1 MSDLAYRNFT
11 RYEYM
16 RDSGHSDFVR
26 KADKCDRHWAGEQ
39 WDEADLARLR
49 KQKRPA
55 LTINMLLSRLGI
67 MMGEQVQLRTDTV
80 FYPKGK
86 SGSVEVA
93 NALTKLYM
101 HIGEANNL
109 EFVRSNVFDDGVIR
123 SRGFFDVRMDFS
135 DNINGEVRITQLNS
149 KNVLIDPDAQEF
161 DPDEWNDVIVT
172 KWMAPEDIGILYS
185 EAAAET
191 LRARDASVFPY
202 GYDSI
207 EMFRDRFS
215 GDSVPW
221 YYGGLYQEA
230 QLRRFIRVI
239 DRQYF
244 VNSKQKFFVDPA
256 TGDMRAIPDTWTR
269 DRIVEVRAM
278 LGLEVLEFMRKRIK
292 WCVTADDIVLHES
305 WSPYKHFTVV
315 PYFPYFR
322 HGRTVGMVENL
333 IGPQELLNK
342 TRSQELHVIN
352 TTANSGWKVKT
363 GSLVNMTMGELEEK
377 GAETGLVLELNDV
390 AGAEKIQ
397 PNQIP
402 TGLDRVGSHAEGYIE
417 KLSVPDAMLGMDRA
431 DVPAKATLARQKGG
445 SKLLTK
451 IFANLAHTDKMLA
464 QRVLDCVQKFYTE
477 ERVVRITK
485 NRLTNEQEELT
496 VNAMSPE
503 GTIVNDLTL
512 GEYGIIIGSQ
522 PDKDTFEQSQFEQA
536 VQMRAELGIAVPDE
550 FIIENSNLASR
561 ATLAKALKERQES
574 PEAQAERE
582 LKMRDA
588 MAEVTLKEAKGQ
600 SESAEAKL
608 RSSRAVKEAQV
619 VAQGGENLD
628 PMKKY
633 EVDQKYAFERW
644 KAEEEFALREKE
656 LRMER
661 AQSIFEANL
670 KAKEAK
676 KTTPSKS
683 KGA

>member
-1 MSDLAYRNFT
+1 MAGNSDLAYRNYT

-39 WDEADLARLR
+39 WDEADLERLKR
-49 KQKRPA
+49 QRRPA

-80 FYPKGK
+80 FYPKGRDAT
-86 SGSVEVA
+86 VETA

-101 HIGEANNL
+101 HIGEANDL
-109 EFVRSNVFDDGVIR
+109 EFVRSSVFDDGVIR
-123 SRGFFDVRMDFS
+123 SRGFFDVRIDFE
-135 DNINGEVRITQLNS
+135 DNIQGEVRISQLNS
-149 KNVLIDPDAQEF
+149 KNVLIDPDAQEY
-161 DPDEWNDVIVT
+161 DPQEWNDVVVT
-172 KWMAPEDIGILYS
+172 KWMTPDDIGVLYS
-185 EAAAET
+185 EEQAEI
-191 LRARDASVFPY
+191 LRGRDASVFPY
-202 GYDSI
+202 GFDSI
-207 EMFRDRFS
+207 ETFRDRFS

-221 YYGGLYQEA
+221 YYGGLYQES
-230 QLRRFIRVI
+230 QLRRFVRVI
-239 DRQYF
+239 DRQYY
-244 VNSKQKFFVDPA
+244 VRGKQKFFVDPA
-256 TGDMRAIPDTWTR
+256 TGDMRGIPETWTR
-269 DRIVEVRAM
+269 DRIAQVRAM
-278 LGLEVLEFMRKRIK
+278 LGLEVLEFVRKRIK
-292 WCVTADDIVLHES
+292 WCVTADDLVLHES
-305 WSPYKHFTVV
+305 WSPYSYFTVV

-363 GSLVNMTMGELEEK
+363 GSLVNMTMGELEER
-377 GAETGLVLELNDV
+377 GAETGLILELSDP
-390 AGAEKIQ
+390 AAAEKIQ

-402 TGLDRVGSHAEGYIE
+402 TGLDRVGSQAEGYIE

-451 IFANLAHTDKMLA
+451 IFANLAQTDKMLA
-464 QRVLDCVQKFYTE
+464 LRVLDCVQKYYTE

-496 VNAMSPE
+496 VNEMSAE
-503 GTIVNDLTL
+503 GRIVNDLTL
-512 GEYGIIIGSQ
+512 GEYGIIVGSQ

-536 VQMRAELGIAVPDE
+536 VQMRSELGIPVPDE
-550 FIIENSNLASR
+550 FIVENSTLASR
-561 ATLAKALKERQES
+561 ASLAKALKERASS
-574 PEAQAERE
+574 PEAQAEKE
-582 LKMRDA
+582 LKQRDM
-588 MAEVTLKEAKGQ
+588 MAEVSLKEAKGQ
-600 SESAEAKL
+600 SEAAEAKL

-619 VAQGGENLD
+619 VAQGGEKLD
-628 PMKKY
+628 PMAKY
-633 EVDQKYAFERW
+633 EVDKKYDFERW
-644 KAEEEFALREKE
+644 RAEQDFALREKE
-656 LRMER
+656 LRMAR
-661 AQSIFEANL
+661 AESIF
-670 KAKEAK
+670 KAAQEK
-676 KTTPSKS
+676 KKSTPTKQ